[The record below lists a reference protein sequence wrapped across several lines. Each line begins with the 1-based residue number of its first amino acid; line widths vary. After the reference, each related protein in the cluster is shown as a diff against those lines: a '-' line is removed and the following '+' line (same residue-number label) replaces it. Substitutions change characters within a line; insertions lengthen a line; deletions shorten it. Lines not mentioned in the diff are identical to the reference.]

1 MPDLLDLTPK
11 FRTFFALAEHADP
24 ETRWQLWQQH
34 YAFAAVPPTPGGQ
47 GIARRLLDAAWEKYA
62 ELPTDLRPEVTR
74 LQRQAQEAEQVLE
87 ELFETA
93 TPDYRLVTYVGGFE
107 GNAFVAG
114 TSLCMPVE
122 MPADWAGRVLT
133 HELTHLFHHELCGS
147 DGGWQRSVA
156 ALIVQEGLATRTTAA
171 LHPTSPLQDHL
182 GTVDWL
188 RQCEDVRSGLWGDA
202 LSRLDASDDAALLR
216 FLLPH
221 PEFAAERT
229 AYALGWWLVGDWLAQ
244 GHTLTE
250 LARVPEADLPAL
262 VAQRTQ

>member
-11 FRTFFALAEHADP
+11 FQTFFALAGHADP
-24 ETRWQLWQQH
+24 DTRWQLWQQH
-34 YAFAAVPPTPGGQ
+34 YAFAAVPPTPEGPS
-47 GIARRLLDAAWEKYA
+47 IARRLLDAAWEKYA

-122 MPADWAGRVLT
+122 MPTDWAGRVLT
-133 HELTHLFHHELCGS
+133 HELTPLFHHKLCGG
-147 DGGWQRSVA
+147 DGGWQRPLA

-171 LHPTSPLQDHL
+171 LHPQSSLPEHL
-182 GTVDWL
+182 GTAKWL
-188 RQCEDVRSGLWGDA
+188 SECEGLRSDLWADA
-202 LSRLDASDDAALLR
+202 SSRLSASDDDALLR

-221 PEFAAERT
+221 PEFGPERT

-244 GHTLTE
+244 GHTLAE
-250 LARVPEADLPAL
+250 LARVPETELPAL
-262 VAQRTQ
+262 VAQRMP